1 MAFKKQWLSIEVIY
15 DDELTAEPVKWN
27 WNDLLDMAGDE
38 YVEILEADPP
48 ADMEDYPDPEDI
60 DNSPV

>member
-15 DDELTAEPVKWN
+15 DDELTTEPVKWN
-27 WNDLLDMAGDE
+27 WNDLLDMTGDE

-48 ADMEDYPDPEDI
+48 VELDKYP
-60 DNSPV
+60 N